1 MGLTERFFLKSD
13 GRITIPISLRKELG
27 IKEGSVLEAKI
38 YGDDKLLITVL
49 SR

>member
-1 MGLTERFFLKSD
+1 MGLTVRFFLKSD
-13 GRITIPISLRKELG
+13 GRITIPKEVRLKLG
-27 IKEGSVLEAKI
+27 LKSGSVLEGKV